1 AKAGATANAA
11 ASQGHPVGDPL
22 MFAASSLFAISAC
35 MIVLRIFPLFVRL
48 LARLS
53 ERFFPTGPYLAI
65 QELARR
71 PQEHASVMLLI
82 MISLSLAIYSASMA
96 KTLDRWLHDSH
107 YYQAGADLVIRVYK
121 LPVASSSNPFTGG
134 APTPTPPDITQGAQ
148 SLVDIEAL

>member
-1 AKAGATANAA
+1 
-11 ASQGHPVGDPL
+11 
-22 MFAASSLFAISAC
+22 
-35 MIVLRIFPLFVRL
+35 
-48 LARLS
+48 
-53 ERFFPTGPYLAI
+53 GPYLAI

-134 APTPTPPDITQGAQ
+134 APTPPPPDITQGAQ
-148 SLVDIEAL
+148 SLVDIEALLKVGGIGSATNVGNYFGQVAPYSGSPEIKLVGIDRLSFPATAYFRPDFSDQSL